1 MRIIKKSTVRGF
13 WREHPEARTFL
24 EAWLAVAEDADWQ
37 SLRDVRRVYPYAD
50 GVKVASGNT
59 VTVFNVA
66 GNKYRLIVSIK
77 YRYGIV
83 YIRDFLTHAAYSK
96 EAWKQRH

>member
-1 MRIIKKSTVRGF
+1 MATVQ
-13 WREHPEARTFL
+13 A
-24 EAWLAVAEDADWQ
+24 ADWQ
-37 SLRDVRRVYPYAD
+37 SLRDVRQAYPHAD

-59 VTVFNVA
+59 ITVFNVA

-77 YRYGIV
+77 YKYGMV
-83 YIRDFLTHAAYSK
+83 YIRDFLTHAAYGK